1 MVWRIHDVYKSRLV
15 KGEIVMKVTLRKKAF
30 LRRKGKRFM
39 SEGVV
44 YVYGSKLF
52 RHQFAK
58 RVNWNKY
65 ERLWWIHET

>member
-1 MVWRIHDVYKSRLV
+1 
-15 KGEIVMKVTLRKKAF
+15 MKVTLRKKAF

-65 ERLWWIHET
+65 ERLW